1 MESKIID
8 NKKNLKSA
16 KKELDKLVDLSL
28 SGTLIKSTIH
38 SKEQELT
45 QSKEKPTDQILTD
58 ESRLNSLP
66 DIDEVKNQAYEIRR
80 KLLAKFSGKEHI
92 DNMSFDQKRELL
104 YLLFG
109 GKDNKGMK
117 YGIYINKK
125 GEGKDAQTDY
135 FMYGRITGL
144 RTLKA
149 DDIEYFEEKENYKT
163 INVVRDH
170 KDRKQADLQPGMA

>member
-1 MESKIID
+1 LTGQT
-8 NKKNLKSA
+8 KKQKYSYYIHPVA
-16 KKELDKLVDLSL
+16 RHTGCDAFTTIPLVPIERAVFATIFENFADVPSFEKA
-28 SGTLIKSTIH
+28 IK
-38 SKEQELT
+38 
-45 QSKEKPTDQILTD
+45 D
-58 ESRLNSLP
+58 SLP
-66 DIDEVKNQAYEIRR
+66 DQNSRIWK
-80 KLLAKFSGKEHI
+80 AKFSGKEHI

>member
-1 MESKIID
+1 LESKIID

-92 DNMSFDQKRELL
+92 DNMSFD
-104 YLLFG
+104 
-109 GKDNKGMK
+109 
-117 YGIYINKK
+117 
-125 GEGKDAQTDY
+125 
-135 FMYGRITGL
+135 
-144 RTLKA
+144 
-149 DDIEYFEEKENYKT
+149 
-163 INVVRDH
+163 
-170 KDRKQADLQPGMA
+170 